1 MGRLFRK
8 KITKTKSRDRE
19 YKLRLALW
27 IERIYTRDT
36 TEGKLIGVGYGG
48 WGKEMLTKIIPN
60 LEQGKKVGV
69 QLFNDLVQGQTS
81 TQGLSR

>member
-1 MGRLFRK
+1 MGSLLSGACVINRIRLEFPLATARNWGGYLGRT
-8 KITKTKSRDRE
+8 ITKTKSRDRE

-48 WGKEMLTKIIPN
+48 WGE
-60 LEQGKKVGV
+60 
-69 QLFNDLVQGQTS
+69 
-81 TQGLSR
+81 